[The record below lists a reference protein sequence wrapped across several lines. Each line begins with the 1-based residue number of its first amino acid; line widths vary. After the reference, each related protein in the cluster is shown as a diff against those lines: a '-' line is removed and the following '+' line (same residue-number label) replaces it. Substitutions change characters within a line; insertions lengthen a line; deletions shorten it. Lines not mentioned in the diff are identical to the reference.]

1 MLSEYE
7 FIKEGKKVGCGAMY
21 KIGGFSRTSEAACK
35 SKCDANKECT
45 YLWSRQ
51 SSKKC
56 VLYRSCDG
64 QSEAYVGKRFKKKQG
79 MKMKIFSFI

>member
-7 FIKEGKKVGCGAMY
+7 FITEGRKVGCGAMY
-21 KIGGFSRTSEAACK
+21 KIGGSSRTSEAECK
-35 SKCDANKECT
+35 RKCDADERCT

-56 VLYRSCDG
+56 VLYSSCDG

-79 MKMKIFSFI
+79 LKR